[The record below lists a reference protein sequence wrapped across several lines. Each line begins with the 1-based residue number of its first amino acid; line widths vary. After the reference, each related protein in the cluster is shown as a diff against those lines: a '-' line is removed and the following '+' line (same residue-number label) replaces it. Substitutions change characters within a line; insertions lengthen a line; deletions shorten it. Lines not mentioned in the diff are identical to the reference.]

1 MKNKFIC
8 LFLAKLIHS
17 RKWKHDY
24 IISRKK
30 LLKMAESN
38 NVMTW
43 ESDNIFVPQ
52 YVPKNL
58 EWFEKDGLETWYQ
71 QNKCKEFLD
80 NADIHFAKEKLL
92 ILTL

>member
-8 LFLAKLIHS
+8 LFLAKLIQS
-17 RKWKHDY
+17 TKWKHDY

-43 ESDNIFVPQ
+43 ESDDIFVPQ
-52 YVPKNL
+52 YVPKNV
-58 EWFEKDGLETWYQ
+58 EWFEKDGPETWYR
-71 QNKCKEFLD
+71 QNKCKEFLN